1 MILKQIL
8 QSLLAGVAAEEPKP
22 TLDPQTEKTFAENV
36 WLEVQKQTLLGA
48 VKKVEDGAKQV
59 ITLATFLGGAYFAAV
74 SFAKLGAVESP
85 YLRCLL
91 IAPLISWLIAIG
103 CAIPAIVPTRLH
115 DLNLGDP
122 LSSKLFLV
130 RFVGSNVKLLRC
142 ALLFQLLG
150 IAATMLVLWAVI
162 SGWVSYAVEPVRLS

>member
-1 MILKQIL
+1 MSFRQLVQD
-8 QSLLAGVAAEEPKP
+8 LLACAARARPEPAP
-22 TLDPQTEKTFAENV
+22 EPQTEKTFAENV

-91 IAPLISWLIAIG
+91 IAPLLSWLIAIG

-130 RFVGSNVKLLRC
+130 RFVGGNVKLLRC